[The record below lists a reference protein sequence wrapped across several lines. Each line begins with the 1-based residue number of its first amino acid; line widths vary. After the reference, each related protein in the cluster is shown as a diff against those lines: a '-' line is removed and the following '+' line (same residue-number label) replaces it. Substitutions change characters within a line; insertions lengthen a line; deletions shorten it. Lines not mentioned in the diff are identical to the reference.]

1 VRDGL
6 SYTGETFRAFR
17 TEGGQLDR
25 SEFDQCVFDRCVFSR
40 SVLAHCR
47 FTSCRFVG
55 CDLSNIAVPSSR
67 FRDVRFEA
75 TKLLGVD
82 WTKGDA
88 MAEAHAPTSLS
99 FVDCVVDLSSFF
111 GLNLRTAVMQRCSAK
126 EVDLS
131 EADLRDAVCRG
142 TDFAG
147 AKFQGTNL
155 ERADL
160 REAMNY
166 AIDPRANRVKGA
178 RFSLPEAV
186 ALLRGFAVVVE

>member
-1 VRDGL
+1 MRDGG
-6 SYTGETFRAFR
+6 SHAGETFRALRQENGRFNS
-17 TEGGQLDR
+17 

-40 SVLAHCR
+40 SVFAHCR
-47 FTSCRFVG
+47 FTSCRFIG
-55 CDLSNIAVPSSR
+55 CDLSNIGVPSSR

-82 WTKGDA
+82 WTKANA
-88 MAEAHAPTSLS
+88 MAEAHGPTSLS

-111 GLNLRTAVMQRCSAK
+111 GLNLRGAVMERCSAK

-142 TDFAG
+142 TDFTG
-147 AKFQGTNL
+147 AKFHATNL

-186 ALLRGFAVVVE
+186 ALLRGLDIVIE